1 MSDPS
6 PLVSAFLQL
15 VQAYPERLFLDGEQQ
30 QTYARAAARVT
41 HQAQEFRTHAAGL
54 PVVIRG
60 PNTAAWVCSFLAAR
74 TAGCVAIPIA
84 ADATAQQY
92 DEMGQ
97 LVGPFYLYNTAE
109 EEGHRVNPDAQR
121 RQLPRQVG
129 FCLPTSGSTGLP
141 RLALRSDLS
150 LITEGERYLHTFGF
164 APTDCILAVLP
175 LCHAFVLGLALGGA
189 LVSGACVYLT
199 PRFNPRTTQRILRA
213 GTGSILP
220 LVPAA
225 ARVVCQAFQDGGVAP
240 QGVRHII
247 IGAGPVSPDLERDVI
262 ERLGRRPARNYGSS
276 ETGATLGTAGQ
287 VVPDEVTGLALP
299 GVEAVIM
306 GEEQPGALFTRMQ
319 APFLGYLSSDTIDTS
334 RVSPDGWYS
343 TGDFAI
349 QPAQAAQPAQPA
361 QAAQA
366 GKDTNAADGWITI
379 TGRIGQGLR
388 RGGRFIQPGE
398 VERVLKS
405 HPDVADVVI
414 IGGRDAH
421 GEDVVE
427 AHLEARLGHRLSV
440 EALRQHAKQAL
451 EPYKLPTV
459 WQFYEA
465 LPRTSGG
472 KPDRSR
478 LSRPREE

>member
-1 MSDPS
+1 MNDPS

-30 QTYARAAARVT
+30 HTYARAAARVT
-41 HQAQEFRTHAAGL
+41 HQAQEFRTHAAGV
-54 PVVIRG
+54 PVVLRG

-74 TAGCVAIPIA
+74 TARCVAIPIA
-84 ADATAQQY
+84 ADATIQQCE
-92 DEMGQ
+92 EMGQ
-97 LVGPFYLYNTAE
+97 LVGPFYLYDTAE
-109 EEGHRVNPDAQR
+109 EEGHLVNPDARR
-121 RQLPRQVG
+121 RQLPRRVG

-150 LITEGERYLHTFGF
+150 LITEGERYLHTFSF
-164 APTDCILAVLP
+164 SPTDCILTILP

-189 LVSGACVYLT
+189 LVSGASLYLT
-199 PRFNPRTTQRILRA
+199 PRFSPRTTQRVLRA
-213 GTGSILP
+213 GKGSILP

-225 ARVVCQAFQDGGVAP
+225 ARVVCQAFQDGGAAP

-247 IGAGPVSPDLERDVI
+247 IGAGPVSPDLERQVI

-287 VVPDEVTGLALP
+287 VVPDEVTGMALP
-299 GVEAVIM
+299 GVEAALM
-306 GEEQPGALFTRMQ
+306 GEEQPGSLFTRMQ

-343 TGDFAI
+343 TGDFAT
-349 QPAQAAQPAQPA
+349 

-366 GKDTNAADGWITI
+366 APSTEDTNAADGWITI

-388 RGGRFIQPGE
+388 RGGRFIQPAE

-414 IGGRDAH
+414 IGGRDAY

-427 AHLEARLGHRLSV
+427 AHLEARPGHRLSI
-440 EALRQHAKQAL
+440 EALRQHATQTL

-459 WQFYEA
+459 WQLYEA

-478 LSRPREE
+478 LSRSREE